1 MKYTVMARMNVGG
14 AERMSVEEF
23 EDFEEAFKYASEMTK
38 AMNTIYM
45 MDEFTVELQGA

>member
-1 MKYTVMARMNVGG
+1 MEYKVIVRMTVGG

-23 EDFEEAFKYASEMTK
+23 KDFEEAFKYASDMTK

-45 MDEFTVELQGA
+45 MDGFTVELQGE